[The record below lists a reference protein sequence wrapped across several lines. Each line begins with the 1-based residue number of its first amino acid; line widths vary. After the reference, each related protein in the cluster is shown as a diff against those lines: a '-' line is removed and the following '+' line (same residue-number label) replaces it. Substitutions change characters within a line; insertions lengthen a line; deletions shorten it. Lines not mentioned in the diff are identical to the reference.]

1 MKYKIKQLLTHNYR
15 SVKEVF
21 TDVFIPVGFTIAQL
35 TYSWKNRSHSDSFG
49 IFTSQGDLIGFAL
62 VYEVACNPVNK
73 YLSYIAVYKSYA
85 GEKLGSRLLTHT
97 VKKVLKHG
105 YSLHLYPLQHA
116 KLINWYRLH
125 GFHAVAN
132 GYLNIHRHFT
142 RYNTRY
148 EYV

>member
-1 MKYKIKQLLTHNYR
+1 MKYKIKQLLTDNYR
-15 SVKEVF
+15 SVKEIF

-49 IFTSQGDLIGFAL
+49 IFTSQGDLIGFTL
-62 VYEVACNPVNK
+62 VYEVASNPVNK
-73 YLSYIAVYKSYA
+73 YMSYIAIYKSYT

-97 VKKVLKHG
+97 IKKILKDG
-105 YSLHLYPLQHA
+105 YALHLYPLHHA

-125 GFHAVAN
+125 GFHIVAN

-142 RYNTRY
+142 RYTTRY
-148 EYV
+148 EYI